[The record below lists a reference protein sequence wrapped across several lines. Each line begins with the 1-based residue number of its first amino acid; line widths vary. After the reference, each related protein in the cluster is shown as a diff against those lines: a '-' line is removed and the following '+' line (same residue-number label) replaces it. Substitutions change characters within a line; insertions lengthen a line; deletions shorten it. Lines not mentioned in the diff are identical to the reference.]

1 MRSIHWRVFLLI
13 GTWMVASGCERNA
26 SSSRP
31 SASPPSAV
39 GGAGADA
46 AARPPPPRTTD
57 GAIAL
62 HNFEA
67 TLAEAERRLTAQPT
81 SPERLRDLVDLRMM
95 RAQFLGVLADYDKAL
110 ELADQWVKAAPEDAQ
125 AYLKRASVRGR
136 LHRFDEALADLAQA
150 ERRGVKGL
158 ALDEPR
164 AAILQATGRASE
176 ALRLHRAAAEARP
189 ALETLAGL
197 AGLMAEEGKFEDAEK
212 LYAQARAAYR
222 DVSPF
227 PVAWLE
233 FQEGLLWEAAGNL
246 ERAGQSWAAAH
257 ARLPAYTAA
266 ATHLAEVEAAAG
278 RKDKA
283 IALLRPAVERSDD
296 PEYLAQLAGLLRD
309 TGKQAEAEQLLARAR
324 AGFEHWTARHPLAF
338 SDHAARFWLGLGAD
352 PQKAL
357 ALAETNLVARRSVDA
372 LELYSEAV
380 KAADAKA
387 QGCKTVRG
395 LLASAE
401 PLAPALAEQAKTVA
415 SACP

>member
-1 MRSIHWRVFLLI
+1 MRSIHWRVLLLI

-67 TLAEAERRLTAQPT
+67 ALAEAERRLTAQPT

-110 ELADQWVKAAPEDAQ
+110 ELADQLVKAAPEDAQ
-125 AYLKRASVRGR
+125 VYLKRASVRGR
-136 LHRFDEALADLAQA
+136 LHRFDEALADLAEA

-164 AAILQATGRASE
+164 AAILQATGRASQ
-176 ALRLHRAAAEARP
+176 ALQLHRAAADARP

-233 FQEGLLWEAAGNL
+233 FQEGLLWESAGNL

-296 PEYLAQLAGLLRD
+296 PEYMAQLAGLLRE
-309 TGKQAEAEQLLARAR
+309 TGKEAEAEQLLAKAR
-324 AGFEHWTARHPLAF
+324 AGFEHLTARHPLAF

-352 PQKAL
+352 PRKAL
-357 ALAETNLVARRSVDA
+357 PLAETNLVARRSVEA

-387 QGCKTVRG
+387 QGCKTVQG

-401 PLAPALAEQAKTVA
+401 PLAPALAERARTMA
-415 SACP
+415 ADCR